1 MLQNLKFRKNLVICF
16 TSINNIIKFI
26 LNIHFMNHQLGNLE
40 EAVLLIALYLNEVYG
55 LSVAEEYKKQS
66 GHAISIPA
74 IHTVLRRLEDKGLL
88 ESKMGDSTPE
98 RGGRRKRL
106 YESTPYGLSIV
117 REIKKERIRL
127 WSKIPALKL
136 NKG

>member
-1 MLQNLKFRKNLVICF
+1 M
-16 TSINNIIKFI
+16 NN
-26 LNIHFMNHQLGNLE
+26 QLGNLE

-88 ESKMGDSTPE
+88 KSKMGDSTPE

-106 YESTPYGLSIV
+106 YESTPYGLNII

>member
-1 MLQNLKFRKNLVICF
+1 
-16 TSINNIIKFI
+16 
-26 LNIHFMNHQLGNLE
+26 MNYQLGNLE
-40 EAVLLIALYLNEVYG
+40 EAVLLIALYMKETYG
-55 LSVAEEYKKQS
+55 VSMADEYKKQT
-66 GHAISIPA
+66 GHEISIPA
-74 IHTVLRRLEDKGLL
+74 IHTVLNRLEDKGLL
-88 ESKMGDSTPE
+88 KSKMGEPSPE

-106 YESTPYGLSIV
+106 YEATPYGLNMI

>member
-1 MLQNLKFRKNLVICF
+1 
-16 TSINNIIKFI
+16 
-26 LNIHFMNHQLGNLE
+26 MNYQLGNLE
-40 EAVLLIALYLNEVYG
+40 EAVLLIALYINEVYG
-55 LSVAEEYKKQS
+55 VSVADEYKKQS
-66 GHAISIPA
+66 GHGISIPA

-88 ESKMGDSTPE
+88 RSKMGDPSPE

-106 YESTPYGLSIV
+106 YEATPYGLSMI

>member
-1 MLQNLKFRKNLVICF
+1 
-16 TSINNIIKFI
+16 
-26 LNIHFMNHQLGNLE
+26 MNSHLGNLE
-40 EAVLLIALYLNEVYG
+40 EAVLLIAMYLDEAYG
-55 LSVAEEYKKQS
+55 ISVADEYKKQTRKS
-66 GHAISIPA
+66 ISIPA

-88 ESKMGDSTPE
+88 KSKIGEPGPE
-98 RGGRRKRL
+98 RGGRGKRL
-106 YESTPYGLSIV
+106 YEATSYGLAVI

>member
-1 MLQNLKFRKNLVICF
+1 
-16 TSINNIIKFI
+16 
-26 LNIHFMNHQLGNLE
+26 MNYQLGNLE
-40 EAVLLIALYLNEVYG
+40 EAVLLIALYLDDVYG
-55 LSVAEEYKKQS
+55 VSVAEEYKRQTS
-66 GHAISIPA
+66 HEISIPA

-88 ESKMGDSTPE
+88 KSGMGEPSPE

-106 YESTPYGLSIV
+106 YEATPYGLSVI
-117 REIKKERIRL
+117 RDIRKERLRL

>member
-1 MLQNLKFRKNLVICF
+1 
-16 TSINNIIKFI
+16 
-26 LNIHFMNHQLGNLE
+26 MNYQLGNLE
-40 EAVLLIALYLNEVYG
+40 EAVLLIALYLDDVYG
-55 LSVAEEYKKQS
+55 VSVADEYKKQT
-66 GHAISIPA
+66 GQNISIPA

-88 ESKMGDSTPE
+88 RSKMGEPSPE

-106 YESTPYGLSIV
+106 YEATPYGLSVI